1 MDSTQIFKKAWNL
14 AWRYRALWL
23 FGFLLALTVNNALW
37 LGLLPNDEEVVV
49 ENRVYFTDSFIITF
63 PGEGLTI
70 DLRPPDGPVV
80 KIEGLEPGWYR
91 VLTKNIRASDI
102 WALLITMGIGVLIS
116 AILATLLRYTS
127 LAAVIRMVD
136 ENERRDQRVNV
147 WGGLR
152 LGWSRVAWKLFL
164 IDLWIGVLSFL
175 AFSLLF
181 MLAISPFFLF
191 IIEGVGDNTASVVG
205 IILLGLVT
213 LTLFGILAL
222 AAGLVLSITRP
233 VMYQACGVD
242 GLGAWASIGQGFRL
256 LRTRFERV
264 IVTWL
269 VWLGVRLGW
278 GIALIPLMILLA
290 PVLLLTLLIGVV
302 VASVPTLLGA
312 GIASLFVGDVFA
324 WIIGALFGFPLF
336 LVVTLSPLFFLSG
349 LVEVFKSSFWTLS
362 YREFRPLAEVEAEAP
377 A

>member
-91 VLTKNIRASDI
+91 ELTKNIRASDI

-191 IIEGVGDNTASVVG
+191 IIEGVGENTASVVG
-205 IILLGLVT
+205 ITMLGLVT